1 MKISLRNWSGLL
13 LGWAVSSQLLLKTA
27 TGAEIQNLPQLPKV
41 FLDTT
46 YSPPKGETINV
57 HAPDNLQ
64 AALDRAKPGDT
75 IVLEAG
81 AIYNGSFTLRDKPDG
96 AGWIYIVSSQLAA
109 LPPPGKRVSPADA
122 SHMPVLVGGNN
133 TPAILT
139 DSKAHQYRFCGI
151 EFRPRT
157 GKAVWCLIQIGGREK
172 TLAELPHEITFDRC
186 YIHGDPTAGSTRGVG
201 RNGASIAV
209 IDSYISDCKTVGFD
223 AQAIGGVN
231 GSGPFKIV
239 NNYLEGSGENVMFGG
254 ADPNIPNL
262 VPADIEIRHNY
273 VFKPLAW
280 MSRGASHATVKN
292 LLEFKNA
299 QRVLVEGN
307 IFENNWG
314 DAQNGFSFLIT
325 PRNQNHTAP
334 WSATR
339 DIAFRLNLMKNIG
352 SGVNISGT
360 DDDAPSQRTERIL
373 IENNIFDV
381 KGKAMNAGSN
391 LLQIDGPV
399 DVTFSHNT
407 GLSSGAIFLGGNAAT
422 HFTERFTFINNLISC
437 NHYGIHDS
445 NGRGEGMKAFKASCK
460 NWIFAANVIAGVS
473 AQGYPPQNHFLPKIQ
488 NIGFV
493 DYEKGNYK
501 LTGSY
506 QNAGTD
512 GKDIGADI
520 DAVTKATAGVLTGR

>member
-1 MKISLRNWSGLL
+1 VVSLLFSGGDFLI
-13 LGWAVSSQLLLKTA
+13 ANTP
-27 TGAEIQNLPQLPKV
+27 GAEIQNLPQLPKV

-75 IVLEAG
+75 IIVEAG
-81 AIYNGSFTLRDKPDG
+81 ATYNGSFTLRDKPGG
-96 AGWIYIVSSQLAA
+96 AGWIYIISSQLAT

-122 SHMPVLVGGNN
+122 LQMPVLVGGNN

-172 TLAELPHEITFDRC
+172 TLTELPHEITFDRC

-201 RNGASIAV
+201 MNGASIAV
-209 IDSYISDCKTVGFD
+209 VDSYISDCKTIGFD
-223 AQAIGGVN
+223 AQALGGVN

-254 ADPNIPNL
+254 ADPSIPNL

-273 VFKPLAW
+273 FFKPLAW
-280 MSRGASHATVKN
+280 MPGAAAHVTVKN

-299 QRVLVEGN
+299 QRVLVQGN
-307 IFENNWG
+307 VFENNWT

-339 DIAFRLNLMKNIG
+339 DITFRLNLMKNIG

-360 DDDAPSQRTERIL
+360 DNLAPSQRTERIL

-381 KGKAMNAGSN
+381 KGKAMNNSSGIFLELGGA
-391 LLQIDGPV
+391 V
-399 DVTFSHNT
+399 DVTVNHNT
-407 GLSSGAIFLGGNAAT
+407 GLASGLAIALIGGFEGAAVA
-422 HFTERFTFINNLISC
+422 ERFNFINNLISC
-437 NHYGIHDS
+437 NQYGVVEG
-445 NGRGEGMKAFKASCK
+445 NGRGAGVKGLQASCK
-460 NWIFAANVIAGVS
+460 DWTFSANAIIGVS
-473 AQGYPPQNHFLPKIQ
+473 SNSKLYPPHNYFPLKIQ
-488 NIGFV
+488 NVGFA

-520 DAVTKATAGVLTGR
+520 EAVAKATAGVLTGR